1 MIFGPAARAAAGIA
15 LLSIMDAIIKAMAGH
30 YPVFEVAF
38 MRFLGGALVV
48 TCVLAVVRPGWPSRE
63 TLMANGLRSVVGVV
77 TATSFFY
84 ALGQLPLAETLV
96 LSFLSP
102 MFIAL
107 FSTLLLKE
115 RVDGRILLALVAGFA
130 GTLIVVFGPAGGE
143 SVEHGRSWSG
153 VAAALISAVAYAFSL
168 VLLRQ
173 RAQRDPLLHIVAIQ
187 NFGPA
192 LLSSPFAAAVWQPPA
207 IGHLGWFVV
216 MGALGVSGHLFM
228 TTAYAKAEAP
238 RLAPLEYTALIWAS
252 VLGYGVFGEIPTL
265 ATIIGGALIIG
276 AAIMASRR

>member
-1 MIFGPAARAAAGIA
+1 MTFGPAARAAAGIA
-15 LLSIMDAIIKAMAGH
+15 LLSVMDAIIKAMAAP

-38 MRFLGGALVV
+38 LRFVGGVLVV
-48 TCVLAVVRPGWPSRE
+48 SSVLAAMRPGWPSRE
-63 TLMANGLRSVVGVV
+63 TLLANGLRSVVGVV

-130 GTLIVVFGPAGGE
+130 GTLVVVFGQGGGE
-143 SVEHGRSWSG
+143 GGAHARSSTG
-153 VAAALISAVAYAFSL
+153 VIAALTSAVTYALSL

-173 RAQRDPLLHIVAIQ
+173 RAQRDPFLHIVAIQ

-192 LLSSPFAAAVWQPPA
+192 LLVSPFAVWVWRWPQA
-207 IGHLGWFVV
+207 SDLGWFLL
-216 MGALGVSGHLFM
+216 MGCLGVSGHICM
-228 TTAYAKAEAP
+228 ATAYAKAEAP
-238 RLAPLEYTALIWAS
+238 RLAPLEYTALIWAT
-252 VLGYGVFGEIPTL
+252 VLGYAFFGEIPTL
-265 ATIIGGALIIG
+265 ATIMGGVLIIG
-276 AAIMASRR
+276 AALLTTRR